1 MVLIWIEQ
9 MALNNLQHIKLL
21 TKMISKK
28 KRLKLPMKIFLMTT
42 VVFLKASP
50 LECSLIQKIWKNN
63 CIESTFLEENEL
75 VTAKLFR
82 WLNADILS
90 QLMKSEFWVNYTD
103 RNWKGDQRP
112 LQSTALL
119 QNEDL
124 QCWMIPRKITSM
136 LI

>member
-1 MVLIWIEQ
+1 MDW
-9 MALNNLQHIKLL
+9 ANGIKQPP
-21 TKMISKK
+21 THKTADEDE
-28 KRLKLPMKIFLMTT
+28 RLKLPMKIFLMTT

-90 QLMKSEFWVNYTD
+90 QLMKSEFCLLY
-103 RNWKGDQRP
+103 RQKWKRWP
-112 LQSTALL
+112 KAITTISIVMIIRSKLHLL
-119 QNEDL
+119 L
-124 QCWMIPRKITSM
+124 FLSLGSMIN
-136 LI
+136 